1 VTFVNPLPWW
11 ALLLAAAAG
20 ALIAWNAYR
29 RVPLSAGRRAV
40 LFTLRFTAL
49 AWLVVCLMRPV
60 SAPRETDLHDSI
72 VPVLVDA
79 SRSMG
84 LTDAGG
90 LRRIDR
96 ARTLLSH
103 DILPQVSA
111 HFRTEL
117 LRFGDRLQETDAAGV
132 SATDR
137 RTDLA
142 AALEGVRDHYRGQA
156 VAGIVVLSDGGDNG
170 GGDFVSAAS
179 GGPPIYTIGVGAA
192 SVARDREITSV
203 TAADSVQPDALVDVA
218 VSAVSHG
225 YGRTPYDLRLLDN
238 GRVVD
243 LRRVTPAG
251 DGVPVSTT
259 FRVSPNRDAPAVYT
273 VEVPSSSDELAL
285 ENNARS
291 VLVPPPARP
300 RRILF
305 VEGAPGFEHSFL
317 KRAWDGDRGLEV
329 DSVVRKGRDDSGAD
343 TFYVQAARSRA
354 SALVGGYPRT
364 REELFAYDLVVLGN
378 EEADSMTNAQLELTR
393 AFVGERGGGLLVLGA
408 RAFQRHS
415 FRGTPLEDVLPL
427 ELTDRSTGVVHA
439 SAPPGSNRVA
449 LTSAGAAHPIM
460 QLGPTPSENAKRW
473 SAIPPLAAVSPLGD
487 PRPGAAVLAVSGG
500 PGGVPRALVAVQRY
514 GDGRSMA
521 FTGEG
526 VWRWRMMLPASDQSY
541 DRFWRQAAR
550 WLGQRTRDAVALTLP
565 PAPAAGDLMTIV
577 VDARDEAFIPQRD
590 AQVDVRVTAPDGHVD
605 AVAAQP
611 VAGQPGRFQAASRT
625 SSAGVYR
632 VSADARVKGSP
643 LGSASGAVLVGS
655 FDPEMTDPRVNEDV
669 LQRIARA
676 SGGRFLAASDI
687 GSLADRLRAGA
698 PAALFTSRRDLWHTG
713 WSFALV
719 IVLLSAEWLVRR
731 TWGLR

>member
-1 VTFVNPLPWW
+1 VNFVNPLPWW

-20 ALIAWNAYR
+20 ALVAWNAYR

-40 LFTLRFTAL
+40 LSTLRFTAL
-49 AWLVVCLMRPV
+49 AWLVICLMRPV

-72 VPVLVDA
+72 VAILVDA

-84 LTDAGG
+84 LADAGG

-103 DILPQVSA
+103 DILPEVST

-117 LRFGDRLQETDAAGV
+117 LRFGDRVRETDAAGV

-137 RTDLA
+137 RTDLT
-142 AALEGVRDHYRGQA
+142 AALEDVRDHYRGQA
-156 VAGIVVLSDGGDNG
+156 LAGIVVISDGGDNG
-170 GGDFVSAAS
+170 GGDLVSAAS
-179 GGPPIYTIGVGAA
+179 AGPPIYTIGLGAPT
-192 SVARDREITSV
+192 VARDREITSV

-225 YGRTPYDLRLLDN
+225 YGRTAYDLRLLDN

-259 FRVSPNRDAPAVYT
+259 FRVAPNRDAPAVYT
-273 VEVPSSSDELAL
+273 IEVPSSSDELVV

-305 VEGAPGFEHSFL
+305 IEGAPGFEHSFL

-354 SALVGGYPRT
+354 GALVGGYPRT

-378 EEADSMTNAQLELTR
+378 EEADAMTAAQLELTR
-393 AFVGERGGGLLVLGA
+393 AFVAERGGGLLVLGA
-408 RAFQRHS
+408 RAFERHS

-427 ELTDRSTGVVHA
+427 ELTDRSNGVVQA
-439 SAPPGSNRVA
+439 STSPGSNRVA

-460 QLGPTPSENAKRW
+460 QIGPTATENAKRW

-514 GDGRSMA
+514 GDGRSMV

-577 VDARDEAFIPQRD
+577 VEARDQGFMPQRD

-625 SSAGVYR
+625 SSGGVYR

-655 FDPEMTDPRVNEDV
+655 FDPEMADPRVNEDV
-669 LQRIARA
+669 LQRIAQA
-676 SGGRFLAASDI
+676 SGGRFLAMSDV

-698 PAALFTSRRDLWHTG
+698 PAALSTSRRDLWHTG

-731 TWGLR
+731 AWGLR

>member
-1 VTFVNPLPWW
+1 MTFVNPLPWW
-11 ALLLAAAAG
+11 ALLLAVGAG
-20 ALIAWNAYR
+20 TLISWNAYR
-29 RVPLSAGRRAV
+29 RVPLSPARRAV
-40 LFTLRFTAL
+40 LSALRFTAL
-49 AWLVVCLMRPV
+49 AWLVICLMRPA
-60 SAPRETDLHDSI
+60 SAPRASDLRDSVI
-72 VPVLVDA
+72 PILVDG
-79 SRSMG
+79 SRSMA
-84 LTDAGG
+84 LADAGG

-96 ARTLLSH
+96 ARALLSH

-111 HFRTEL
+111 HFRTDV
-117 LRFGDRLQETDAAGV
+117 LRFGDRVRETDAAGV

-142 AALEGVRDHYRGQA
+142 AALQEVRDHYRGQA
-156 VAGIVVLSDGGDNG
+156 VAGIVVISDGGDNG
-170 GGDFVSAAS
+170 GGDPVTAAA
-179 GGPPIYTIGVGAA
+179 GGPPVYAIGVGAA
-192 SVARDREITSV
+192 SVTRDREITGV

-225 YGRTPYDLRLLDN
+225 YGRTPYDLRLLEN

-243 LRRVTPAG
+243 LRHMTPAG

-259 FRVSPNRDAPAVYT
+259 FRVAPKRDAPAVYT
-273 VEVPSSSDELAL
+273 VEVPSSGDELVV

-291 VLVPPPARP
+291 VLVPPPARR

-317 KRAWDGDRGLEV
+317 RRAWEGDRGLEV
-329 DSVVRKGRDDSGAD
+329 DSVVRKGRDDSGAE

-354 SALVGGYPRT
+354 NALVGGYPRT
-364 REELFAYDLVVLGN
+364 REELFAYDLIVLGN
-378 EEADSMTNAQLELTR
+378 EEADAMTTAQLDLTR

-427 ELTDRSTGVVHA
+427 ELTDRSSGVVQA
-439 SAPPGSNRVA
+439 SASPGSNRVA
-449 LTSAGAAHPIM
+449 LTSAGAGHPIM
-460 QLGPTPSENAKRW
+460 QLGGTSSENAKRW

-514 GDGRSMA
+514 GDGRSMV

-526 VWRWRMMLPASDQSY
+526 VWRWRMLLPASDQSY

-550 WLGQRTRDAVALTLP
+550 WLGQRTRDPVAVTLP
-565 PAPAAGDLMTIV
+565 PAPAAGDLMAIV
-577 VDARDEAFIPQRD
+577 VDARDQSFALQRD

-611 VAGQPGRFQAASRT
+611 IAGQPGRFQVVSRT

-632 VSADARVKGSP
+632 VTADARVKGTL
-643 LGSASGAVLVGS
+643 LGSAAGAVLVGS
-655 FDPEMTDPRVNEDV
+655 FDPEMADPRVNDDL

-676 SGGRFLAASDI
+676 SGGQILTAPQLA
-687 GSLADRLRAGA
+687 SLADHLRAGA
-698 PAALFTSRRDLWHTG
+698 PATLLTSRRDLWHTG
-713 WSFALV
+713 WSFVLV
-719 IVLLSAEWLVRR
+719 IVFLSTEWLVRR
-731 TWGLR
+731 AWGLR